1 MNERLITEEDYR
13 EALRRFIEIMENENE
28 TIDENELLRLIDLM
42 ENYEY
47 ENC

>member
-13 EALRRFIEIMENENE
+13 EALRRFIEIMENESE

-42 ENYEY
+42 ETYEY

>member
-13 EALRRFIEIMENENE
+13 EALRRFIEIMENECE
-28 TIDENELLRLIDLM
+28 AIDEEELLRLMELM
-42 ENYEY
+42 ETYEY